1 MQSNFIEEITPLLE
15 QHAVDPDFITAFARG
30 LVIFQVLSTSKRPQT
45 ISDISKIT
53 GFPRATVRRG
63 LYTLVILGFVTQDD
77 REYSLT
83 SKILTISHSFISS
96 QSLPNAAQPILENIT
111 KTIDEA
117 SSMAVLAQNN
127 IVYIARSS
135 ENTQRIMSNTLA
147 IGSQLPACCTSMGR
161 VLLAAEP
168 YEKQLEILE
177 QLKPKAYTPN
187 TIYEKDALLE
197 ELQKVK
203 EQGYAIIDQELEI
216 GLRSIAVPVFDKS
229 EKIVASINIS
239 THAMR
244 NSVEDMIAKFLPTLQ
259 SSATMLKTFL

>member
-1 MQSNFIEEITPLLE
+1 MQSNYIEDITYILE
-15 QHAVDPDFITAFARG
+15 KHSVDPDFITAFARG

-63 LYTLVILGFVTQDD
+63 LYTLVTLGYIAQED
-77 REYSLT
+77 RYYSLT
-83 SKILTISHSFISS
+83 SKILTLSHSFISS
-96 QSLPNAAQPILENIT
+96 QSLPNAAQPILEDIT
-111 KTIDEA
+111 KQIDEA

-147 IGSQLPACCTSMGR
+147 IGSQLPAYCTSMGR
-161 VLLAAEP
+161 ILLASSSR
-168 YEKQLEILE
+168 EKQVEILE
-177 QLKPKAYTPN
+177 QLKPKIYTPN
-187 TIYEKDALLE
+187 TIYEKKALLE

-203 EQGYAIIDQELEI
+203 IQGYSIIDQELEI
-216 GLRSIAVPVFDKS
+216 GLRSIAVPVFDK
-229 EKIVASINIS
+229 KGNVIAAINIS

-244 NSVEDMIAKFLPTLQ
+244 NSVDDMIIKFLPILQ
-259 SSATMLKTFL
+259 SSSSLLKTFL